1 MFGVLGEVLGKSAIA
16 VAIVGGIFLPFVL
29 THLYVYTQQKRR
41 HKGTLTAAVMDQARR
56 GKIHFISSHSTK
68 LAKSVAER
76 VASELLGAGCSL
88 IELDLIGVS
97 LNGTWAETLGDAAV
111 CSKALRELWLG
122 KCKLRGPLPEMNLP
136 ALQLLNL
143 THNELTGTLN
153 PLQGC
158 TALQRLDLSGNN
170 LRGGLEAL
178 RSCVALRVLHLNLN
192 QLIGGLDPLEGCKA
206 LTHLWLHDNQLT
218 GGLEPLKGCTALQ
231 DLRLSN
237 NKFTGGLDALA
248 SLKALKMLG
257 LFDNQLK
264 GGLEPLQGC
273 KVLEQLGLENNQLTG
288 SLEPLAAC
296 TALNQVALD
305 SNQLTGSLE
314 PLMQL
319 EHLKQLEVKNNR
331 NLWLANEDKA
341 YFEKKCVLFSM

>member
-122 KCKLRGPLPEMNLP
+122 KCKLRRSCRWAP
-136 ALQLLNL
+136 
-143 THNELTGTLN
+143 
-153 PLQGC
+153 
-158 TALQRLDLSGNN
+158 QRRRRGLKMEAEIMPRKGILGGSG
-170 LRGGLEAL
+170 GGL
-178 RSCVALRVLHLNLN
+178 
-192 QLIGGLDPLEGCKA
+192 GGWAP
-206 LTHLWLHDNQLT
+206 Q
-218 GGLEPLKGCTALQ
+218 
-231 DLRLSN
+231 
-237 NKFTGGLDALA
+237 
-248 SLKALKMLG
+248 
-257 LFDNQLK
+257 
-264 GGLEPLQGC
+264 
-273 KVLEQLGLENNQLTG
+273 
-288 SLEPLAAC
+288 
-296 TALNQVALD
+296 
-305 SNQLTGSLE
+305 
-314 PLMQL
+314 
-319 EHLKQLEVKNNR
+319 
-331 NLWLANEDKA
+331 
-341 YFEKKCVLFSM
+341 